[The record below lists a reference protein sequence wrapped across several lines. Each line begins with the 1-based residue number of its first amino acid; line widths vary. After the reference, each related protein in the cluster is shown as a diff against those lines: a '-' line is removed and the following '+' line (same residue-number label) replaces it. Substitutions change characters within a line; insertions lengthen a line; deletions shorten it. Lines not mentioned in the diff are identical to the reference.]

1 MEDFDSNNF
10 EFEIN
15 AELQKVS
22 MWLKKNKL
30 SLNLDKTKL
39 MIFHSQQK
47 RVKEL
52 NITINGTIIERVQS
66 LNFLGI
72 TISENMSWANH
83 LLFIKKKISKVIG
96 ILYRLKNTFPLEVL
110 KTLCK
115 SLVLS
120 YINYGLLLWGVEV
133 KNLEVIQKRAIRL
146 ITGSN
151 YIAHT
156 EPLFIQL
163 GLLKVQ
169 DIFKLRLLKFY
180 YKLCYGTLPHYF
192 NDYREIIERQPV
204 RPLRQHLIHPSFLR
218 TVYAECTPLYQL
230 IKLINILKTDKSDT
244 ILEKLATQNCSY
256 SGFSYHIVNRYLNAY
271 DPICKLKH
279 CFVCMRI

>member
-1 MEDFDSNNF
+1 
-10 EFEIN
+10 
-15 AELQKVS
+15 
-22 MWLKKNKL
+22 
-30 SLNLDKTKL
+30 
-39 MIFHSQQK
+39 MIFHRQQK

-66 LNFLGI
+66 FNFLGI
-72 TISENMSWANH
+72 TISESMSWANH

-96 ILYRLKNTFPLEVL
+96 ILYRLKNTFPSEVL
-110 KTLCK
+110 KTLYK

-169 DIFKLRLLKFY
+169 DIFK
-180 YKLCYGTLPHYF
+180 
-192 NDYREIIERQPV
+192 
-204 RPLRQHLIHPSFLR
+204 
-218 TVYAECTPLYQL
+218 
-230 IKLINILKTDKSDT
+230 
-244 ILEKLATQNCSY
+244 
-256 SGFSYHIVNRYLNAY
+256 
-271 DPICKLKH
+271 
-279 CFVCMRI
+279 